1 MALLSEISPAIDFKA
16 HLRTYTVLNSI
27 SANMREESWFD
38 DLEIVMLPQ
47 ASTISGIP
55 AENFR
60 EVVVRTI
67 RNHIKI
73 LDTKVGRILKNA
85 PETSVTIVETRE
97 AAVFCVKQ
105 FNDRGLAHRIKGV
118 FRKPQGTRTFHNGS
132 HLISHGIPAATP
144 LALARKRYK
153 GLVSIEW
160 VIMEC
165 MVNFQELDRYLLRK
179 FEQGWS
185 KEELKCAV
193 RQFGRFVGS
202 MHSKGIF
209 HSDLKTC
216 NIMVSEDLMKDH
228 AEKGSECSTSGEESV
243 SLRFCL
249 LDYDD
254 VKFFGNI
261 PMRKRVK
268 NLAQIFLST
277 PSLLNKVERMRF
289 LDEYALHAGLR
300 GSDRKRLAQDV
311 MRKTH
316 GRQILYVG
324 FTGDI
329 IETPHPQLPK

>member
-1 MALLSEISPAIDFKA
+1 MNNISTN
-16 HLRTYTVLNSI
+16 RW
-27 SANMREESWFD
+27 EESWLD
-38 DLEIVMLPQ
+38 DLEIVTLPE
-47 ASTISGIP
+47 ASTITGIP
-55 AENFR
+55 TENFR
-60 EVVVRTI
+60 EVVIRAV

-73 LDTKVGRILKNA
+73 LDTKVGKILKNA
-85 PETSVTIVETRE
+85 PETSVTIVETSA

-105 FNDRGLAHRIKGV
+105 FNDRGLGHRIKGI
-118 FRKPQGTRTFHNGS
+118 FRKPQGTRTFHNGAY
-132 HLISHGIPAATP
+132 LISHGIPAATP
-144 LALARKRYK
+144 LALAKKRHR

-165 MVNFQELDRYLLRK
+165 MVNFRELDRYLLGK

-185 KEELKCAV
+185 KEEQKCAV

-216 NIMVSEDLMKDH
+216 NIMVSEDMMEDTPD
-228 AEKGSECSTSGEESV
+228 AGSQPSAPVEESV

-254 VKFFGNI
+254 VKFFGHI

-311 MRKTH
+311 MRKTL

-324 FTGDI
+324 FKGDV